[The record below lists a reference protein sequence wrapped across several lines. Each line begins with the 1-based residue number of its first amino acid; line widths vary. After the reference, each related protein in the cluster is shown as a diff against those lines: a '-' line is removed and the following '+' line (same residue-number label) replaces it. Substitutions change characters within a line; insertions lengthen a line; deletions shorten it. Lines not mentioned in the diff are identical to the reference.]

1 MVALLLVG
9 CGNTA
14 GEPTASFVPTDLA
27 SNDRDAPEQAPSQ
40 DETKAPEE
48 TPSVV
53 VVPPGPTGTTGSSG
67 PRLPAAPT
75 ADVRY
80 GERGENVGRLQL
92 WLKLQT
98 SERIDEDGKFGPR
111 TKALLATYQTS
122 AGLPVKDSADAAL
135 RSQLAADVA
144 VTAATMQR
152 YGTNVALGVPPLNL
166 LAQNI
171 DTLQVVP
178 GEGDKTA
185 YYAAGDRTG
194 FAYGDGAE
202 STGIT
207 QGSPAHMEWIAGD
220 VLSPSEIRVI
230 GTISHNEGPFDAV
243 NSYDAG
249 YYTWG
254 AYQLIGAYR
263 TYTYKPSSDEL
274 AQGLAVQKELDPVS
288 FAECFQAYG
297 FDVTYALKSD
307 GTLDQA
313 SVDMTLTRPSGTVLH
328 GEAVWMATGT
338 ETKLNQIFIN
348 AGRDLR
354 IQRTHLLSAK
364 AIHFDAIALPLQSG
378 LPTVGE
384 YFTSERLLAGF
395 LDMELNRG
403 RTGARTTFW
412 ASVQA
417 VIATRAGLDP
427 KKPSTWPASDRKQIE
442 LDIFTEALARA
453 PTQRYRERLGR
464 VGTSVFVS
472 DEPASFVGT
481 P

>member
-1 MVALLLVG
+1 M
-9 CGNTA
+9 
-14 GEPTASFVPTDLA
+14 
-27 SNDRDAPEQAPSQ
+27 
-40 DETKAPEE
+40 
-48 TPSVV
+48 V
-53 VVPPGPTGTTGSSG
+53 VVPPGPSGSTGATG
-67 PRLPAAPT
+67 PRLPAAPS

-80 GERGENVGRLQL
+80 GERGEDVGRLQL
-92 WLKLQT
+92 WLKIQT
-98 SERIDEDGKFGPR
+98 SERLDEDGKFGPR

-122 AGLPVKDSADAAL
+122 AGLPVKDSADALL
-135 RSQLAADVA
+135 RAQLASDVA
-144 VTAATMQR
+144 VTAANMQR
-152 YGTNVALGVPPLNL
+152 YGTNVALGVPPLSV
-166 LAQNI
+166 LAQNLNN
-171 DTLQVVP
+171 LQVVP
-178 GEGDKTA
+178 GEGDKTG

-230 GTISHNEGPFDAV
+230 GTISRNEGPFDAV

-263 TYTYKPSSDEL
+263 TYAYKPSSDEL

-288 FAECFQAYG
+288 FAECFQSYG
-297 FDVTYALKSD
+297 FDVAYVMKPD
-307 GTLDQA
+307 GTLDQR
-313 SVDMTLTRPSGTVLH
+313 SVDMTLTRPNGTVLH
-328 GEAVWMATGT
+328 GEAVWIATGT

-364 AIHFDAIALPLQSG
+364 AIHFDVIALPLQTG
-378 LPTVGE
+378 LPLVGA

-403 RTGARTTFW
+403 RTGARNTFW

-417 VIATRAGLDP
+417 VIAQHPGLDP
-427 KKPSTWPASDRKQIE
+427 KNPAAWPVSERKQLE

-453 PTQRYRERLGR
+453 PSQRYRDRLAR
-464 VGTSVFVS
+464 VGTSVFLS
-472 DEPASFVGT
+472 DEPGSYVGT